1 MIDQLASNNYIFIPT
16 AKYCPSGDQAKDV
29 IGQSCCPALNN
40 CRPNESQTRQRQSS
54 PPDII
59 RPKIK
64 KYYRYE
70 VRAQNSV
77 NLMRFHNSKCYL
89 NHCILP
95 LEGDQSAVSMRAS
108 WAFHTIG
115 LELGVRDLIFKL
127 QPVANKTDWE
137 SDDHATAYTGVTFC
151 ARVDLQ
157 GNNKRFSSQR
167 IQERFEEE
175 STILMQIFF

>member
-1 MIDQLASNNYIFIPT
+1 MY
-16 AKYCPSGDQAKDV
+16 
-29 IGQSCCPALNN
+29 
-40 CRPNESQTRQRQSS
+40 
-54 PPDII
+54 
-59 RPKIK
+59 
-64 KYYRYE
+64 
-70 VRAQNSV
+70 
-77 NLMRFHNSKCYL
+77 
-89 NHCILP
+89 CILP

-157 GNNKRFSSQR
+157 VIIKDFPTREIKRDLKMTNYFDRKYFPKTIFS
-167 IQERFEEE
+167 
-175 STILMQIFF
+175 L

>member
-1 MIDQLASNNYIFIPT
+1 MLF
-16 AKYCPSGDQAKDV
+16 
-29 IGQSCCPALNN
+29 
-40 CRPNESQTRQRQSS
+40 E
-54 PPDII
+54 
-59 RPKIK
+59 
-64 KYYRYE
+64 YYY
-70 VRAQNSV
+70 
-77 NLMRFHNSKCYL
+77 
-89 NHCILP
+89 ILP

-157 GNNKRFSSQR
+157 VIIKDFPTREIKRDFKRNQL
-167 IQERFEEE
+167 F
-175 STILMQIFF
+175 